1 MTQWVP
7 ARTATP
13 GIFHRVLERRGRRR
27 RSTRRSMR
35 SSISFV
41 TSRRLLASIST
52 ANVMIVNPSVPAKTV
67 PDFIACA
74 KANPRKVNMA
84 SGGTGTPS
92 HIAGELFKM
101 MTGIDMLH
109 VPYRGGAPAL
119 TDLMGGQVQVYFGP
133 ITASFEAV
141 FNQSSIFAGIM
152 DLQGRLREV
161 NNLAVDWCGYTREQ
175 VLDRPS
181 RRPLGGAVRKR

>member
-1 MTQWVP
+1 
-7 ARTATP
+7 
-13 GIFHRVLERRGRRR
+13 
-27 RSTRRSMR
+27 
-35 SSISFV
+35 
-41 TSRRLLASIST
+41 
-52 ANVMIVNPSVPAKTV
+52 MIVNPSVPAKTV

-84 SGGTGTPS
+84 SGGTGTSS

-161 NNLAVDWCGYTREQ
+161 NNLAVDWCGYC
-175 VLDRPS
+175 LKLCAP
-181 RRPLGGAVRKR
+181 GRKRYRNVVPATRPCAQARRLAQGGRPRDQ

>member
-1 MTQWVP
+1 MPILCMPAILMTRSHREHTDAAHALVLLR
-7 ARTATP
+7 AR
-13 GIFHRVLERRGRRR
+13 RERGVIRGP
-27 RSTRRSMR
+27 
-35 SSISFV
+35 
-41 TSRRLLASIST
+41 
-52 ANVMIVNPSVPAKTV
+52 NVMVLNPSVQAKTV
-67 PDFIACA
+67 PDFIARA

-84 SGGTGTPS
+84 SGGTGAPS